1 MFQQC
6 ICNMVQSSVRWLSII
21 LYRVAFSRTTGYQCK
36 NGSNR
41 GIVRGMDLKPPS
53 AGLILRLLPT
63 DSCYTCVRNGTTRRR
78 RFGVGNFEA
87 IRASTIERNTLKYQ
101 NVFHTTGK
109 VHIHLQNKT
118 YRRWR
123 GRRGGGH
130 MPPKIQENF
139 FGQML
144 LWIVVV
150 KRAMVEEL
158 STAKSARAVD
168 NWNGS

>member
-21 LYRVAFSRTTGYQCK
+21 LYRVAFSRRPGYQCK

-41 GIVRGMDLKPPS
+41 GIVRAMDLKPPS

-78 RFGVGNFEA
+78 RFGAGHFEA
-87 IRASTIERNTLKYQ
+87 IRASTIERNTLNYQ

-109 VHIHLQNKT
+109 VHNIHLQNKT
-118 YRRWR
+118 YRL
-123 GRRGGGH
+123 GVGEGGGEGGTC
-130 MPPKIQENF
+130 PQKFRKIF
-139 FGQML
+139 SG
-144 LWIVVV
+144 
-150 KRAMVEEL
+150 KCCCEL
-158 STAKSARAVD
+158 
-168 NWNGS
+168 